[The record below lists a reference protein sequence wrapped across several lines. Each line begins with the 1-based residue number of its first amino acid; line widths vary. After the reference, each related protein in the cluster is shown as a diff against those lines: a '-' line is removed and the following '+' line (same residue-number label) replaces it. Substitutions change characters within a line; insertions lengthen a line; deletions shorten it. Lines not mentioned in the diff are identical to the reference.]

1 VKGKAESPSPSP
13 SLQGKVAVLTGAG
26 SGIGKAIAEAFVQN
40 GARLALCDISSERLE
55 QVSAALAARTDLYTA
70 IVDVADHVAVEAFV
84 REGARRLGRLD
95 VMVNNA
101 GVFDGYAGIA
111 ETTPE
116 LWHRVIDIN
125 LTGCFNGCKAAFA
138 LMAPQRAGRII
149 NMSSVAAFRGAAD
162 GIAYTASKAGIVG
175 LTRRLAVDAG
185 PFGITVNAICPG
197 VVQTD
202 IRRNSAEVLGEVA
215 PSMGRGIGMSPDVM
229 KFLIPLGRGGLPEEV
244 GRLAVFLAGD
254 ESAYITG
261 QALSID
267 GGWTAT

>member
-1 VKGKAESPSPSP
+1 VTPLE
-13 SLQGKVAVLTGAG
+13 GKVAALTGAG
-26 SGIGKAIAEAFVQN
+26 SGIGKAVAEALASS
-40 GARLALCDISSERLE
+40 GAKLALCDISRERLE
-55 QVSAALAARTDLYTA
+55 ATRAALGAENDVYTEV
-70 IVDVADHVAVEAFV
+70 VDVADHAAVEAFV
-84 REGARRLGRLD
+84 RQAAGRLGRLD

-138 LMAPQRAGRII
+138 LMAAQGGGRII

-202 IRRNSAEVLGEVA
+202 IRRNSAEVLGDLA
-215 PSMGRGIGMSPDVM
+215 PSMGRGIGVSPDVM

-244 GRLAVFLAGD
+244 GHLAAFLAGD
-254 ESAYITG
+254 DAAYITG